1 MLEMLVSALT
11 TSFAVWS
18 LASTHAPES
27 LALVTLGVASIVAD
41 LAGVARPLRDARQ
54 GIQGGAHL
62 GALVLP
68 WVFASRV
75 SADLTSFDAFALWA
89 CVAGGFA
96 AVARQL
102 GARGGPVA
110 CALAASVAGA
120 TRLASAPERILSL
133 VALLLAHALLAD
145 ALARRLPRA
154 FPRAVTRA
162 EAILLAHAVALLVG
176 DAAGSATAFALIT
189 LTPHRTTSVHVPPH
203 LLLPRDDPSRF
214 IAACAMLSCAILV
227 RDPRRRRK
235 TRATPNSNRASNRR
249 GSARDRAPSRR
260 VARRGDVHQ
269 RCVRGRRPGDVGGS
283 KNGGARRRD
292 VATRRVLDRDS
303 RGRRRRGERGGG
315 RER

>member
-120 TRLASAPERILSL
+120 TRLASAPERILSSS
-133 VALLLAHALLAD
+133 
-145 ALARRLPRA
+145 PS
-154 FPRAVTRA
+154 FW
-162 EAILLAHAVALLVG
+162 
-176 DAAGSATAFALIT
+176 
-189 LTPHRTTSVHVPPH
+189 RTHSSPT
-203 LLLPRDDPSRF
+203 PSRVD
-214 IAACAMLSCAILV
+214 SH
-227 RDPRRRRK
+227 
-235 TRATPNSNRASNRR
+235 
-249 GSARDRAPSRR
+249 APSR
-260 VARRGDVHQ
+260 AR
-269 RCVRGRRPGDVGGS
+269 
-283 KNGGARRRD
+283 
-292 VATRRVLDRDS
+292 
-303 RGRRRRGERGGG
+303 
-315 RER
+315 